1 MASLTNSTSEV
12 AVPSVAV
19 AGTQADSPAV
29 ARRARGLLWP
39 RLAKALA
46 IAEVRLRLLAVLLIG
61 FLVIGQWET
70 LRNYWE
76 TLTASGNGAA
86 PGVISSDTE
95 YFCPMCPG
103 VVSDWPSKCSVCN
116 MGLVRRKKGEAI
128 QLPDGVLARMQLS
141 PYRVQLAGIAT
152 SEIGYRPLAREVI
165 APGRVAQP
173 NGAGSPDEPL
183 SVELMVRERDLALI
197 SVGQAAEVTS
207 EAFEIHAPWPARV
220 AAIGDHVTASRLVP
234 VRLMIETDG
243 DAETDSDES
252 REEPVGRLLPGM
264 SVIARLESP
273 IDQLGPFRSQPS
285 GAPPLGADAQ
295 RKVYVCPDHPGVP
308 HAAAGVCPEDDKKLV
323 PHRLADNQR
332 LQWWCPMHPKVTAD
346 HPGEECEPC
355 NGMKLLPRIVTYRP
369 VGEVLAV
376 PESAVID
383 TGAHKLVYLERMPG
397 MFDAVEVELGG
408 RCGEY
413 YPIVSGLVAGDRVA
427 SAGALLIDA
436 ESRLSSN
443 VAAGY
448 FGATRATP
456 EIEPHHD

>member
-1 MASLTNSTSEV
+1 MAGLANSSEV
-12 AVPSVAV
+12 AAPSVAV
-19 AGTQADSPAV
+19 AGNQADSRAA
-29 ARRARGLLWP
+29 ARRARGHRWP
-39 RLAKALA
+39 RLAKAVA
-46 IAEVRLRLLAVLLIG
+46 IAEVRLRLMAVLLVG
-61 FLVIGQWET
+61 FIVIGQWET

-76 TLTASGNGAA
+76 TLTTSAGSGAT
-86 PGVISSDTE
+86 PSVTSSDTE

-128 QLPDGVLARMQLS
+128 QLPDGVLARMQFS

-173 NGAGSPDEPL
+173 DDRASRDEPL
-183 SVELMVRERDLALI
+183 GVEVLVRERDLSLI
-197 SVGQAAEVTS
+197 SVGQAAEVTG
-207 EAFEIHAPWPARV
+207 EAFATHHSWHARV
-220 AAIGDHVTASRLVP
+220 AEIGDHVTSSRSVP
-234 VRLMIETDG
+234 VWLVIESDG
-243 DAETDSDES
+243 ASGADSDEGDS
-252 REEPVGRLLPGM
+252 EHVGLLPGM
-264 SVIARLESP
+264 SVVARLESP

-285 GAPPLGADAQ
+285 GPPPLGADAQ

-308 HAAAGVCPEDDKKLV
+308 HTAAGACPEDDNKLV
-323 PHRLADNQR
+323 LHRLADNQR

-346 HPGEECEPC
+346 HPGEECQPC

-383 TGAHKLVYLERMPG
+383 TGARKLVYLERMPG

-413 YPIVSGLVAGDRVA
+413 YPIISGLAAGDRVA

-436 ESRLSSN
+436 ESRLSSS

-448 FGATRATP
+448 FGAARTAREA
-456 EIEPHHD
+456 EGHHD